1 MRERMWT
8 NELVFVVVQSTCIGF
23 RMNEYVLLI
32 ICSWYCIIVSC
43 LFHVRHE
50 LGFGSYSF
58 I

>member
-1 MRERMWT
+1 MSWF
-8 NELVFVVVQSTCIGF
+8 FVVVQSTCIGF
-23 RMNEYVLLI
+23 RMNECVLLI